1 MAIDPS
7 SPLFKALLSMDS
19 YNRGY
24 KFAVNL
30 GNEAES
36 EEANSHL
43 GNVKIIANSTT
54 FFSGGAAEAIGFY
67 AIAYQYVDA
76 NDQTQ
81 TVISY
86 RGTDEDITPLALDV
100 VNGYGVGA
108 GNAATLQSRMAIEF
122 YKQVAATINPGNPD
136 PYAANISVTG
146 HSMGGGFA
154 GLVGAIYHK
163 SGVLFDN
170 MAFQTAA
177 SNLSYTNGSTSDP
190 NNPADPL
197 RALYSADFYQL
208 INGTNGPVLIDGNG
222 QRSLDPNWTGES
234 GIYKAV
240 FGGACC
246 RRVLQRDVKKVL
258 LKSGRRMGGFFVGIR
273 NSSRL

>member
-1 MAIDPS
+1 MAIDPN

-24 KFAVNL
+24 LPAISGMGGVGSTL
-30 GNEAES
+30 GAYTVLMDSSVLEN
-36 EEANSHL
+36 
-43 GNVKIIANSTT
+43 
-54 FFSGGAAEAIGFY
+54 GAQQRKDIPIGFY
-67 AIAYQYVDA
+67 AVAYQYVDA
-76 NDQTQ
+76 NNQTQ

-108 GNAATLQSRMAIEF
+108 GNAATLQSRMAIEL

-234 GIYKAV
+234 GLYKAV

-246 RRVLQRDVKKVL
+246 RQVLQRDVKKVF
-258 LKSGRRMGGFFVGIR
+258 LKSGRRMGGFFVGIQ
-273 NSSRL
+273 NSACL

>member
-7 SPLFKALLSMDS
+7 SALFQAILSMDS

-24 KFAVNL
+24 FAAVNITGSAIGATTIISDSLSL
-30 GNEAES
+30 GFVLDAGDN
-36 EEANSHL
+36 L
-43 GNVKIIANSTT
+43 VLDGNGQPVRLDVNA
-54 FFSGGAAEAIGFY
+54 GFY
-67 AIAYQYVDA
+67 AVAYQYVDA
-76 NDQTQ
+76 NNQTQ

-100 VNGYGVGA
+100 VNGYGVGI

-154 GLVGAIYHK
+154 GLVGAVYHK

-170 MAFQTAA
+170 MAFQRAA

-222 QRSLDPNWTGES
+222 QRSLDPNWTGAS

-246 RRVLQRDVKKVL
+246 RCVL
-258 LKSGRRMGGFFVGIR
+258 
-273 NSSRL
+273 